1 MLFTRRMTAQAA
13 TGRLLTRQRGKTND
27 IGWISGFSMLPAG
40 AVARFTTL
48 PLGTFGFGRRKLRM
62 RPLVVGLPLF
72 LVATPARFHSNEFSR
87 IYRWS
92 AAGIACGLTCR
103 FIRVALSLI
112 SFCSRL
118 MLFSCCLRY
127 C

>member
-40 AVARFTTL
+40 AVAGLAAL
-48 PLGTFGFGRRKLRM
+48 PLGTFGFCRRKLRM
-62 RPLVVGLPLF
+62 RPLVIRLSLS
-72 LVATPARFHSNEFSR
+72 LVATPARFHANEFGW

-92 AAGIACGLTCR
+92 AAGIACGLTCG
-103 FIRVALSLI
+103 FISVALSLI
-112 SFCSRL
+112 SF
-118 MLFSCCLRY
+118 
-127 C
+127 